1 MNVALLLV
9 LFILSLC
16 CTVAQG
22 RNLYPSCQGDERQGF
37 AGAGGETTI
46 FALPQKTRALTLVCL
61 AYEVSSLMGGMK
73 KGEKDPCYVP
83 HQTEYLH
90 RIVVRAATE
99 DEATRKVNVTDFDV
113 KDLAGG
119 SLGNVVIRLLGMSK
133 VSLVF
138 MNDATNHQCS
148 LRIRAI
154 ISFAEQA
161 EPTQQERLPVAVSV
175 VPRTVYVKRSAMTT
189 VLLRYPWGT
198 NMHEAQ
204 SDVVKLVALSKEC
217 GTGYFDGHAMRI
229 PSSFPPVNHLGD
241 PATLGARDY
250 YFDTPETY
258 RVCYYGK
265 GNQTGS
271 EIAVI
276 RVFDGN
282 PTYYQMVSGQDE
294 QGRVFVGAEATVKF
308 YGYDLDTRPGGDSAK
323 FVTDAEDCAT
333 AKPAGGVAES
343 TDLGPGDSYG
353 PGTTYT
359 LWTWVLRKAG
369 AFKLCYKRRNG
380 VWTEVPSIADVD
392 PEVAST
398 STSGAT
404 EPKHIPRPT
413 DPVTKAECPM
423 ASTTPEAPW
432 ISYKS
437 LKFTFNGTRL
447 PKDLLKT
454 LSQRFCIPRAA
465 LAVTHVT
472 HDPDGRQVMYL
483 SILCEDLG
491 EAASCDTV
499 ERQNYILSLGQQK
512 LTPLVGLGIASVEG
526 SRHLFAFGDDV
537 VVLKKYGGHILV
549 LLITCLTVVVV
560 VAMAVYGVLKYRES
574 RQYFIQFGADDAEV
588 EDMYATDG
596 PDDLGY
602 RRPRGVKDAVIE
614 VEE

>member
-9 LFILSLC
+9 LFVLSLC

-22 RNLYPSCQGDERQGF
+22 KNLYPSCQGNERQGF

-46 FALPQKTRALTLVCL
+46 YTLPEKVRALTLTCL

-73 KGEKDPCYVP
+73 KGEKDPCHVP

-99 DEATRKVNVTDFDV
+99 DKATGNVNTTDFDV

-119 SLGNVVIRLLGMSK
+119 SLGNVFIRLLRESTIS
-133 VSLVF
+133 VVF
-138 MNDATNHQCS
+138 MNNAMNHQCS
-148 LRIRAI
+148 LRIRAVM
-154 ISFAEQA
+154 SFAEQA
-161 EPTQQERLPVAVSV
+161 EPAQQERLPVVVSV
-175 VPRTVYVKRSAMTT
+175 VPRTVYVKRSATT
-189 VLLRYPWGT
+189 AVLLRYPRGT
-198 NMHEAQ
+198 NMQEAQ
-204 SDVVKLVALSKEC
+204 LDVVKLVALSKEC
-217 GTGYFDGHAMRI
+217 ATGYVDGHAMRLLSSL
-229 PSSFPPVNHLGD
+229 PSVNHLHD
-241 PATLGARDY
+241 PETLGARDY

-258 RVCYYGK
+258 RICYYGK

-282 PTYYQMVSGQDE
+282 PTYYQMISGQDE

-308 YGYDLDTRPGGDSAK
+308 YGYNLDTRPDGDRAK
-323 FVTDAEDCAT
+323 FVNDAEDCAT
-333 AKPAGGVAES
+333 AKPAGGVAEA

-359 LWTWVLRKAG
+359 LWTWVLRNAG

-380 VWTEVPSIADVD
+380 VWTEVPSITDVD
-392 PEVAST
+392 PDTAST
-398 STSGAT
+398 TTSGAT

-423 ASTTPEAPW
+423 ASTRPDAPW

-437 LKFTFNGTRL
+437 LKFTFNDTRL
-447 PKDLLKT
+447 PKDLLKA

-472 HDPDGRQVMYL
+472 HDADGRQVMYL

-491 EAASCDTV
+491 EEAFCDTV
-499 ERQNYILSLGQQK
+499 ERQNYILSLGQEK
-512 LTPLVGLGIASVEG
+512 LAPLVGLGIASVEG

-537 VVLKKYGGHILV
+537 VVLKKYGGHLLA
-549 LLITCLTVVVV
+549 LLITCVTVVVV
-560 VAMAVYGVLKYRES
+560 MAMAVYGVLKYRES

-596 PDDLGY
+596 VDDLGY
-602 RRPRGVKDAVIE
+602 HRSRGVKDAVIE